1 MRIEVPHR
9 TSVAERAMPLLFV
22 VIWST
27 GFIVARLIAPHA
39 EPLTFLSIR
48 YVLGALVFSLMSVV
62 TGARWPHTVAAW
74 RSALVAG
81 VLMQSVYTAGV
92 FWAVRHGLPAGI
104 AALIAGLQPLLTGLL
119 SFPLLGEPVGRRRWT
134 GIALGFSGALLVLS
148 PGIGAIG
155 ALPWVPVVVCG
166 IGMMGMTFGT
176 IWQKRTAV
184 GADLRTNAAVQFLG
198 AAVVTAPLALLLE
211 NGGFD
216 GSLAV
221 WAGLLWAVFGLS
233 VGAVSL
239 LMLLIRRGAIA
250 GVASLF
256 YLVPP
261 VSAAM
266 AFLLFGER
274 LTVVQVAGMLVA
286 AAGVAIANRG

>member
-1 MRIEVPHR
+1 MSIEVQHR
-9 TSVAERAMPLLFV
+9 TDVAERAMPLVFV

-48 YVLGALVFSLMSVV
+48 YVLGALVFSVISVAV
-62 TGARWPHTVAAW
+62 GAKWPRTVAAW

-119 SFPLLGEPVGRRRWT
+119 SFPLLGEPVGRRRWI

-148 PGIGAIG
+148 PGFGTMA
-155 ALPWVPVVVCG
+155 ALPWLPLAVCCV
-166 IGMMGMTFGT
+166 GMMGMTLGT

-184 GADLRTNAAVQFLG
+184 GADLRTNAAVQFMG
-198 AAVVTAPLALLLE
+198 AAAVTAPLALLLE

-233 VGAVSL
+233 VGAISL

-261 VSAAM
+261 VSAGM

-274 LTVVQVAGMLVA
+274 LTLVQVAGMLVA